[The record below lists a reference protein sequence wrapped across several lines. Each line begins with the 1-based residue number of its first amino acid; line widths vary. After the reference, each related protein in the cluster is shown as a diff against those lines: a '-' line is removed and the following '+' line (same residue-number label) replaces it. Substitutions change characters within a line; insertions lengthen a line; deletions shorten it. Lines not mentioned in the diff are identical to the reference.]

1 MAVIL
6 PSLASANTADLK
18 GEITRLGGYPYLHF
32 DIEDGNFVDNI
43 TFGLK
48 TISAV
53 RKLSDADFDAH
64 LMVTDPL
71 KYVKPLAELRFQ
83 SVSFHWESTMYPMRI
98 IHEIK
103 KYGMKAGIALNPA
116 TPAEAVSEYLSA
128 VDRILV
134 MASEPDGAGELFQ
147 KRVLEKIRRIRKL
160 NGRIHILVDGGVDP
174 EIMEIAVEAGAD
186 MIVMGRAVFGS
197 PDPEAFLREHSC
209 G

>member
-71 KYVKPLAELRFQ
+71 KYIKPLAELRFQ

-197 PDPEAFLREHSC
+197 PDREAFLREHSC

>member
-71 KYVKPLAELRFQ
+71 KYIKPLAELRFQ

-160 NGRIHILVDGGVDP
+160 NGKIHILVDGGVDP

>member
-18 GEITRLGGYPYLHF
+18 GEISRLGGYPYLHF

-71 KYVKPLAELRFQ
+71 KYIKPLAELCFQ

-147 KRVLEKIRRIRKL
+147 KRVLEKICRIRKL

-197 PDPEAFLREHSC
+197 PDPEAFLREHNC

>member
-18 GEITRLGGYPYLHF
+18 GEISRLGGYPYLHF

-71 KYVKPLAELRFQ
+71 KYIKPLAELRFQ

>member
-1 MAVIL
+1 
-6 PSLASANTADLK
+6 
-18 GEITRLGGYPYLHF
+18 
-32 DIEDGNFVDNI
+32 
-43 TFGLK
+43 
-48 TISAV
+48 
-53 RKLSDADFDAH
+53 
-64 LMVTDPL
+64 MVTDPL
-71 KYVKPLAELRFQ
+71 KYIKPLAELRFQ

>member
-71 KYVKPLAELRFQ
+71 KYIKPLAELRFQ

>member
-71 KYVKPLAELRFQ
+71 KYIKPLAELRFQ

-98 IHEIK
+98 IHESK

>member
-53 RKLSDADFDAH
+53 RKLSDSDFDAH

-71 KYVKPLAELRFQ
+71 KYIKPLAELRFQ

>member
-53 RKLSDADFDAH
+53 RQLSDADFDAH

-71 KYVKPLAELRFQ
+71 KYIKPLAELRFQ